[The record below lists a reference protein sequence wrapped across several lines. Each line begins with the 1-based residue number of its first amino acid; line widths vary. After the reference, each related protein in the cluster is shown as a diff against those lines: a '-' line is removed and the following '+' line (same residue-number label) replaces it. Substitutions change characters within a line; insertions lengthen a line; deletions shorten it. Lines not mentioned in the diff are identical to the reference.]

1 MLRWP
6 GGWASPVGDKSPQ
19 SPAPSPGVLPRQEWG
34 SPAGLQSGPHRR
46 RSPWARS
53 LLSPLGPGMR
63 WGLEAGL
70 GPGLQRDR
78 DRAAR
83 PACSA
88 PRPGAHRAG
97 SQRLGSRACA
107 MGRAGRWGGSSG
119 CPRGGSVTGR
129 ARKWGGGGVGALGV
143 SGPPSWSPAHL
154 QPPRGP
160 GRVAAQH
167 RGPKLPGCTPGGSG
181 REVPPPRQGRVP
193 AGGGEAACCRWLQ
206 RESPPDIDSTAFRG
220 FNTTAPG
227 DTARSL
233 SPSSSASAEAGVGG
247 IASPSTCSPHGAR
260 SPSAPALRPR
270 AVPLFTRHP
279 PAPASARSP
288 VLSSACSPYR
298 PQRLTEQPP
307 RARPCVQGDH
317 DDSRFVLCLRGA

>member
-6 GGWASPVGDKSPQ
+6 GGWASPVGDKSPR

-46 RSPWARS
+46 RSPWAGS

-83 PACSA
+83 PACGA

-119 CPRGGSVTGR
+119 CPRGGSMTGR

-143 SGPPSWSPAHL
+143 SGPLSWPPAHL
-154 QPPRGP
+154 QPLRGP

-167 RGPKLPGCTPGGSG
+167 RGPKLPGCTPGGSR
-181 REVPPPRQGRVP
+181 REVPPPQQGQVP
-193 AGGGEAACCRWLQ
+193 GGGEGRPPAADGSRDRLPRIWTAQPSGALTPRLRGTLRGPCHQAARRLQ
-206 RESPPDIDSTAFRG
+206 RLVWEESPR
-220 FNTTAPG
+220 
-227 DTARSL
+227 R
-233 SPSSSASAEAGVGG
+233 
-247 IASPSTCSPHGAR
+247 
-260 SPSAPALRPR
+260 
-270 AVPLFTRHP
+270 P
-279 PAPASARSP
+279 PAPLTAPAHPPLRPSAHGPS
-288 VLSSACSPYR
+288 LCSPATR
-298 PQRLTEQPP
+298 PP
-307 RARPCVQGDH
+307 
-317 DDSRFVLCLRGA
+317 LCLLGRPFSRLPVHLTVHRG